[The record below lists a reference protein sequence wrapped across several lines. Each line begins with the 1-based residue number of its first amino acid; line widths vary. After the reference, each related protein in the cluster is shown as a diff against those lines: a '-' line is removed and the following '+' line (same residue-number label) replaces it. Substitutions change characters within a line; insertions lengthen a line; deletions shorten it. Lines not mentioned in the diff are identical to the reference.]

1 MPKFKEVLPLRRLCS
16 EKVANGLHESLV
28 FLDSIWKPPPLVS
41 PGSSNASSPS
51 TSPIGNSLATRGIL
65 PPIIEVNRTDPYTVE
80 ALRDWLF
87 QMPIFLVEDVV
98 QEVLNKIENIV
109 HEDKDCKLILTLINI
124 DKTKPS
130 DFFFGVHSLIRT
142 LANSKISKI
151 PFSTRT
157 WFSVWEF
164 EQLTQCQHLLR
175 VMIDSFP
182 LMTALRQIN
191 LAYIATD
198 KLLYLLSKFC
208 VHLEELNID
217 HCQITDKAMKYLGGS
232 RSNPSTA
239 ESSLDV
245 TAGHAGCKRLRYLSL
260 QGCSGITDQGIWY
273 LLMHA
278 RKLQILRYHQSYS
291 VAEILCYEV
300 RKYEE
305 RKQTLPSLALQTF
318 DHPFPY
324 GLNIPDEE
332 IYKVATVCPDV
343 SILNL
348 VSLDKALASFSY
360 FTNLTKATIEMEDA
374 FGLGLCKFM
383 QTRGHQLKEFTI
395 SCGSDAD
402 STFLD
407 GGGRSFQLF
416 NVGLKLARR
425 FCPAL
430 TMLSISGCGLV
441 TNELLRHIEE
451 NSSIFSPKRS
461 HEPFLTKLQTL
472 ILLTYYDVDETPIQT
487 CEEELLFSV
496 LKSKSFFHCI
506 TYFAL

>member
-1 MPKFKEVLPLRRLCS
+1 MPV
-16 EKVANGLHESLV
+16 
-28 FLDSIWKPPPLVS
+28 
-41 PGSSNASSPS
+41 
-51 TSPIGNSLATRGIL
+51 
-65 PPIIEVNRTDPYTVE
+65 
-80 ALRDWLF
+80 
-87 QMPIFLVEDVV
+87 FLVEDVV
-98 QEVLNKIENIV
+98 QNVLNKIETIV

-142 LANSKISKI
+142 LANTKISKI

-175 VMIDSFP
+175 VMVDSFP
-182 LMTALRQIN
+182 LMPALRQIN

-217 HCQITDKAMKYLGGS
+217 HCQISDKAMKYLGGS
-232 RSNPSTA
+232 RSNPGP
-239 ESSLDV
+239 DPV
-245 TAGHAGCKRLRYLSL
+245 TIASCHAGCKRLRYLSL

-305 RKQTLPSLALQTF
+305 RKQALPSLALQTF

-332 IYKVATVCPDV
+332 IHKVAQVCQNAK
-343 SILNL
+343 I
-348 VSLDKALASFSY
+348 Y
-360 FTNLTKATIEMEDA
+360 
-374 FGLGLCKFM
+374 
-383 QTRGHQLKEFTI
+383 
-395 SCGSDAD
+395 
-402 STFLD
+402 TF
-407 GGGRSFQLF
+407 FP
-416 NVGLKLARR
+416 VG
-425 FCPAL
+425 
-430 TMLSISGCGLV
+430 
-441 TNELLRHIEE
+441 
-451 NSSIFSPKRS
+451 
-461 HEPFLTKLQTL
+461 
-472 ILLTYYDVDETPIQT
+472 
-487 CEEELLFSV
+487 FSV
-496 LKSKSFFHCI
+496 LFF
-506 TYFAL
+506 